1 MSDQKSEVEA
11 VPEERDEAVQAAPI
25 APSEVPPQITPD
37 SISRDDDKVAMS
49 RLFRAASIGGYGRG
63 QSPCTARI

>member
-1 MSDQKSEVEA
+1 MTDKAEIEA
-11 VPEERDEAVQAAPI
+11 VAEEEQEAAPI
-25 APSEVPPQITPD
+25 APSEVPPQIMPD

-49 RLFRAASIGGYGRG
+49 RLFRDARIRGYGRG

>member
-1 MSDQKSEVEA
+1 MSDQKSEV
-11 VPEERDEAVQAAPI
+11 EAVQAAPI
-25 APSEVPPQITPD
+25 APSEVPPQIMPD

-49 RLFRAASIGGYGRG
+49 RLFRDARISRGYGRG

>member
-25 APSEVPPQITPD
+25 APSEVPPQIMPD

-49 RLFRAASIGGYGRG
+49 RLFRD
-63 QSPCTARI
+63 ARI